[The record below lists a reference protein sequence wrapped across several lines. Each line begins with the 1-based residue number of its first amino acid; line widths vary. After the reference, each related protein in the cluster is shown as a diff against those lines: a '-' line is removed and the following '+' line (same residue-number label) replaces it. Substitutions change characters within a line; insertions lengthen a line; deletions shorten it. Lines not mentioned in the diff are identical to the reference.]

1 MIKNVFTKSIRFR
14 RFTTH
19 KLKDGRE
26 EWIYYDCQNNNFV
39 TGHNR
44 QWKSLG
50 FVGMVVSGSIY
61 DKFVNQYGD
70 PYDAIFSPKVRISLL
85 ILIPVLDRI
94 ITFLVRYIRDNKE
107 SNFHHLALSKTEA
120 IKIYKKN
127 HLKDA
132 WIDLLI
138 ILAFITTIFESPSG
152 GRTICI
158 YFFEDLLV
166 TGVPEY
172 FEEREIYNKVLKS
185 KS

>member
-1 MIKNVFTKSIRFR
+1 
-14 RFTTH
+14 
-19 KLKDGRE
+19 
-26 EWIYYDCQNNNFV
+26 
-39 TGHNR
+39 
-44 QWKSLG
+44 
-50 FVGMVVSGSIY
+50 MV
-61 DKFVNQYGD
+61 GD

-127 HLKDA
+127 ILREIA
-132 WIDLLI
+132 MESCVMILLFFMI
-138 ILAFITTIFESPSG
+138 ISPPSG
-152 GRTICI
+152 GRTIAI

-172 FEEREIYNKVLKS
+172 FKEREIYNEVLKS

>member
-1 MIKNVFTKSIRFR
+1 
-14 RFTTH
+14 
-19 KLKDGRE
+19 
-26 EWIYYDCQNNNFV
+26 
-39 TGHNR
+39 
-44 QWKSLG
+44 
-50 FVGMVVSGSIY
+50 MV
-61 DKFVNQYGD
+61 GD

-127 HLKDA
+127 ILREIA
-132 WIDLLI
+132 MESCVMILLFFMI
-138 ILAFITTIFESPSG
+138 ISPPSG
-152 GRTICI
+152 GRTIAI

-172 FEEREIYNKVLKS
+172 FKEREIYNKVLKS